1 MSLKIAVIQ
10 LGQQQLDALM
20 EFAETRSLTLAVDI
34 VDSIMDDL
42 GISDN
47 RKVNND

>member
-1 MSLKIAVIQ
+1 MKIALIQ
-10 LGQQQLDALM
+10 IKEQQLDALM
-20 EFAETRSLTLAVDI
+20 EFAETRSVALAVDI

-47 RKVNND
+47 RKASNE

>member
-1 MSLKIAVIQ
+1 MKIALIQ
-10 LGQQQLDALM
+10 LEQPQLDALM
-20 EFAETRSLTLAVDI
+20 EFAETRSVSLAFDI

-47 RKVNND
+47 RKATND